1 MAMIQF
7 LRGTQAGL
15 AAKETING
23 ALYFTTDTHKIY
35 MGTETGKQEFSAIE
49 VVSAVSAL
57 PSVATAI
64 KGKFYYAEAQNVF
77 CFPYNGEWKQV
88 NPDTGATS
96 IEVVD
101 GGGNAISAASYDA
114 STRKITLTKGETFA
128 TPLVVDSKIS
138 DKVGELK
145 IGETAYDTVKAYVDE
160 KTSGIASESALTEL
174 SGRVTTAEGKITA
187 LENANKEGGAVA
199 NAIAD
204 AKKAGTDAQS
214 ALNTY
219 KTTNDAAVKANTDA
233 ISAINN
239 ETTGILAQAK
249 TYADG
254 KDAAISAA
262 KAAAD
267 AAQADVDALETKVG
281 AVPDGNNVVKMI
293 GDVDAAYKAAD
304 TALAGRISTIEGDY
318 LKAAD
323 KTALETAIGKK
334 VDKTTYDAKVSAL
347 ETADANLQTNINNE
361 AKAREDA
368 DKAQVTRIA
377 NLETKITGLSGA
389 MHFEGVKAELP
400 ADGTGYEA
408 GDVIIVGEKEYV
420 FNGTEFVEFGDVSAE
435 GDRITALEGTVGKA
449 AEGDSPA
456 TGLIKDIADNA
467 AAIAAEKKRAETAEK
482 ANSDAISALETSVSG
497 TYETKADATSKLT
510 EAKNYADGLNT
521 AMGARVDALEAI
533 DHSAYALKTDVASSQ
548 SAQDTKIDANTA
560 AIATLNGADTVD
572 GSVAKKIKDAIAA
585 ENLSQ
590 YATDTELTALD
601 IRVQAVEG
609 TSHTHANKDELDKIA
624 SGDKA
629 KWDAVVADH
638 LVAAD
643 KTKLEKAIALKAN
656 SADVYTKTE
665 TYTQAQV
672 DALLTWVEF

>member
-57 PSVATAI
+57 PSVAAAI
-64 KGKFYYAEAQNVF
+64 KGKFYYAEAENVF

-96 IEVVD
+96 IEVVA

-128 TPLVVDSKIS
+128 TPSVVDGKIS
-138 DKVGELK
+138 DKVGA
-145 IGETAYDTVKAYVDE
+145 IDGTVKDYVDE
-160 KTSGIASESALTEL
+160 KTSGIASESALTAL
-174 SGRVTTAEGKITA
+174 GNRVTTAEGKITA

-199 NAIAD
+199 NAIAE

-254 KDAAISAA
+254 KDAAIAAAKKAGDDAQADVDALEAKVGTVPADKTVIELITAAQTQADKGVTDAAAA

-267 AAQADVDALETKVG
+267 AAQSDVDTLEGKVGTVDNGKTVVQMIKEAQAAATYDDTEVRGLISDNAKAIEAHKTAIDAKVTTLIGEDSNKSVRTIASEETAKIVAGADASFDTLKEIADWISSHKTDAAAMNSAIVALEGIVDGIGGEGEKATVVAYVTDAIAALKIGDYAKAADLTALAARVKALET
-281 AVPDGNNVVKMI
+281 
-293 GDVDAAYKAAD
+293 
-304 TALAGRISTIEGDY
+304 
-318 LKAAD
+318 
-323 KTALETAIGKK
+323 
-334 VDKTTYDAKVSAL
+334 
-347 ETADANLQTNINNE
+347 
-361 AKAREDA
+361 
-368 DKAQVTRIA
+368 
-377 NLETKITGLSGA
+377 
-389 MHFEGVKAELP
+389 
-400 ADGTGYEA
+400 
-408 GDVIIVGEKEYV
+408 
-420 FNGTEFVEFGDVSAE
+420 
-435 GDRITALEGTVGKA
+435 TVGKA
-449 AEGDSPA
+449 ADGENAA
-456 TGLIKDIADNA
+456 TGLVKAVADNKT
-467 AAIAAEKKRAETAEK
+467 AIATEKSRAEGAE
-482 ANSDAISALETSVSG
+482 SALSG
-497 TYETKADATSKLT
+497 RITT
-510 EAKNYADGLNT
+510 
-521 AMGARVDALEAI
+521 LENI
-533 DHSAYALKTDVASSQ
+533 NHGAYALKTAVAADKTELEGKINTNT
-548 SAQDTKIDANTA
+548 SAIE
-560 AIATLNGADTVD
+560 TLNGADTVE

-590 YATDTELTALD
+590 YATDAELSALTN
-601 IRVQAVEG
+601 RVVTVEG
-609 TSHTHANKDELDKIA
+609 KAHTHDNKAELDKIA
-624 SGDKA
+624 TGDKA

-643 KTKLEKAIALKAN
+643 KTELNNAIALKAN

-665 TYTQAQV
+665 V
-672 DALLTWVEF
+672 DTKLTGALSWGEF

>member
-15 AAKETING
+15 AVKETING

-49 VVSAVSAL
+49 VVSAVGKL

-64 KGKFYYAEAQNVF
+64 KGKFYYAEAENVF

-128 TPLVVDSKIS
+128 TPAVVDGKIS
-138 DKVGELK
+138 AKVGT
-145 IGETAYDTVKAYVDE
+145 IDGTVKDYVDK

-267 AAQADVDALETKVG
+267 AAQADVDALKGKVG
-281 AVPDGNNVVKMI
+281 TIADGSTVSGLIATAQAQADKGVADAAAAQADVNALKGKVGTVPENKTVVQMISEAQAAATYNDTEVRGLISDNKKAIEAHKTAIDAKVTTLIGEDSDKSVRTIASEETAKIVAGADASFDTLKEIADWISNHKTDAAAMNSAIVALEGIVDGIGGEGEKATVVAYVTDAIAALKI
-293 GDVDAAYKAAD
+293 GDYAKAAD
-304 TALAGRISTIEGDY
+304 LTALAARVGT
-318 LKAAD
+318 
-323 KTALETAIGKK
+323 LEA
-334 VDKTTYDAKVSAL
+334 
-347 ETADANLQTNINNE
+347 
-361 AKAREDA
+361 
-368 DKAQVTRIA
+368 
-377 NLETKITGLSGA
+377 
-389 MHFEGVKAELP
+389 
-400 ADGTGYEA
+400 
-408 GDVIIVGEKEYV
+408 
-420 FNGTEFVEFGDVSAE
+420 
-435 GDRITALEGTVGKA
+435 TVGKA
-449 AEGDSPA
+449 ADGENAA

-467 AAIAAEKKRAETAEK
+467 SAIAAEKTRAEGAEAANKALAEAAQAAAKTAQ
-482 ANSDAISALETSVSG
+482 DGVDGI
-497 TYETKADATSKLT
+497 KAD
-510 EAKNYADGLNT
+510 Y
-521 AMGARVDALEAI
+521 
-533 DHSAYALKTDVASSQ
+533 LKT
-548 SAQDTKIDANTA
+548 
-560 AIATLNGADTVD
+560 
-572 GSVAKKIKDAIAA
+572 
-585 ENLSQ
+585 
-590 YATDTELTALD
+590 
-601 IRVQAVEG
+601 
-609 TSHTHANKDELDKIA
+609 
-624 SGDKA
+624 
-629 KWDAVVADH
+629 
-638 LVAAD
+638 AD
-643 KTKLEKAIALKAN
+643 KTELQGNIDGVSNRVKAIEDKNISNGAN
-656 SADVYTKTE
+656 KVEASTTNGNIKIDGTETVVYTHPAEHAISEVTGLQSALDAKAAQTSLD
-665 TYTQAQV
+665 TTNASVAANASAITALQTGKADKATTLAGYGITDAYTQAQV
-672 DALLTWVEF
+672 DNLLTWVEF